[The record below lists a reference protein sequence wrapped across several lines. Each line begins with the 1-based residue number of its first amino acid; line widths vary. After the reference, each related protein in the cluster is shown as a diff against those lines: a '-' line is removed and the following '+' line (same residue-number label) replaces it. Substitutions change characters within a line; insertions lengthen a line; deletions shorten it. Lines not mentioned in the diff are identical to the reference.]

1 MSGGFVCLSARAK
14 GYFFL
19 AFSISIASDIS
30 AHLRCQSTR
39 RSLMQIQNG
48 LPLAFANAH
57 RNNTFTNPVRIL
69 RRMSSSFLFATFWLL
84 QFLPATQ
91 TTETVTHKSLL
102 DTFMGNT
109 TSSMVM
115 FFILVFLSIAAV
127 YIIIERYLTIKRAGR
142 VDQNFMN
149 SIRASVESGNLQ
161 AAKALCQ
168 SVDAPMA
175 RMVEKGLDR
184 IGKPLEDIN
193 KAIENVGNLELL
205 KLERNL
211 STLAS
216 ISGLGPMFGLLG
228 TVLGLIL
235 SFQDMSTAE
244 NVTPQVLSSG
254 IYQALTSTAM
264 GLVVSIVAMAGYN
277 VLVSNLDKVVYKM
290 EYTALQFMD
299 LLQEPSR

>member
-1 MSGGFVCLSARAK
+1 MTLQSLLAAFW
-14 GYFFL
+14 FL
-19 AFSISIASDIS
+19 
-30 AHLRCQSTR
+30 
-39 RSLMQIQNG
+39 QIV
-48 LPLAFANAH
+48 
-57 RNNTFTNPVRIL
+57 T
-69 RRMSSSFLFATFWLL
+69 
-84 QFLPATQ
+84 PAEPAIVEQ
-91 TTETVTHKSLL
+91 KSLL
-102 DTFMGNT
+102 DSFLGNT

-127 YIIIERYLTIKRAGR
+127 YIILERYWTLKRAGQ
-142 VDQNFMN
+142 VDHNFMN

-235 SFQDMSTAE
+235 SFQDMSTAA
-244 NVTPQVLSSG
+244 NVTPQVLSGG

-264 GLVVSIVAMAGYN
+264 GLIVSIVAMAGYN
-277 VLVSNLDKVVYKM
+277 LLVSNLDKVVYKM

-299 LLQEPSR
+299 LLQEPTR

>member
-1 MSGGFVCLSARAK
+1 MTLQSLLAAFWFLQITPQPLS
-14 GYFFL
+14 
-19 AFSISIASDIS
+19 
-30 AHLRCQSTR
+30 
-39 RSLMQIQNG
+39 
-48 LPLAFANAH
+48 
-57 RNNTFTNPVRIL
+57 
-69 RRMSSSFLFATFWLL
+69 
-84 QFLPATQ
+84 
-91 TTETVTHKSLL
+91 ETVEHKSLL
-102 DTFMGNT
+102 DTFLGNT

-127 YIIIERYLTIKRAGR
+127 YIIFERYWTLERAGR
-142 VDQNFMN
+142 VDNNFMN

-168 SVDAPMA
+168 SVDVPMA

-235 SFQDMSTAE
+235 SFEDMSTAT
-244 NVTPQVLSSG
+244 NVTPQVLSGG
-254 IYQALTSTAM
+254 IYQALTSTAL
-264 GLVVSIVAMAGYN
+264 GLIVSIVGMAGYN
-277 VLVSNLDKVVYKM
+277 LLVSKLDKVVYKM

>member
-1 MSGGFVCLSARAK
+1 MLFKSLPAAF
-14 GYFFL
+14 FFL
-19 AFSISIASDIS
+19 
-30 AHLRCQSTR
+30 Q
-39 RSLMQIQNG
+39 M
-48 LPLAFANAH
+48 LPP
-57 RNNTFTNPVRIL
+57 T
-69 RRMSSSFLFATFWLL
+69 
-84 QFLPATQ
+84 
-91 TTETVTHKSLL
+91 TTEVTVQQKSLL
-102 DTFMGNT
+102 DTFMGT
-109 TSSMVM
+109 STSSITM

-127 YIIIERYLTIKRAGR
+127 YIIIERYLTMQRAGK

-235 SFQDMSTAE
+235 SFEDMSTAT
-244 NVTPQVLSSG
+244 NVTPQVLSAG
-254 IYQALTSTAM
+254 IYQALTSTAL
-264 GLVVSIVAMAGYN
+264 GLIVSIVSMAGYN

-299 LLQEPSR
+299 LLQEPTR

>member
-1 MSGGFVCLSARAK
+1 MTLQSLLTAFW
-14 GYFFL
+14 FL
-19 AFSISIASDIS
+19 
-30 AHLRCQSTR
+30 
-39 RSLMQIQNG
+39 QI
-48 LPLAFANAH
+48 
-57 RNNTFTNPVRIL
+57 
-69 RRMSSSFLFATFWLL
+69 
-84 QFLPATQ
+84 
-91 TTETVTHKSLL
+91 VTPEDPEAAAEQKSLL
-102 DTFMGNT
+102 DSFLGNT

-127 YIIIERYLTIKRAGR
+127 YIILERYWTLQRAGR
-142 VDQNFMN
+142 VDHNFMN

-235 SFQDMSTAE
+235 SFQDMSTAT
-244 NVTPQVLSSG
+244 NVTPQVLSGG

-264 GLVVSIVAMAGYN
+264 GLIVSIVAMAGYN
-277 VLVSNLDKVVYKM
+277 LLVSNLDKVVYKM

>member
-1 MSGGFVCLSARAK
+1 MQSLLAAFW
-14 GYFFL
+14 FL
-19 AFSISIASDIS
+19 
-30 AHLRCQSTR
+30 QYV
-39 RSLMQIQNG
+39 
-48 LPLAFANAH
+48 P
-57 RNNTFTNPVRIL
+57 
-69 RRMSSSFLFATFWLL
+69 
-84 QFLPATQ
+84 PAE
-91 TTETVTHKSLL
+91 TETAEQISLL
-102 DTFMGNT
+102 DSFLGDTM
-109 TSSMVM
+109 SSMVM

-127 YIIIERYLTIKRAGR
+127 YIIAERYMTLQRAGR

-235 SFQDMSTAE
+235 SFQDMTTAS
-244 NVTPQVLSSG
+244 NVTPQVLSAG

-277 VLVSNLDKVVYKM
+277 LLVSNLDKVVYKM

>member
-1 MSGGFVCLSARAK
+1 MISQSILAAFW
-14 GYFFL
+14 FL
-19 AFSISIASDIS
+19 
-30 AHLRCQSTR
+30 Q
-39 RSLMQIQNG
+39 
-48 LPLAFANAH
+48 ANAAAATEVVEEKS
-57 RNNTFTNPVRIL
+57 RL
-69 RRMSSSFLFATFWLL
+69 DSFLGT
-84 QFLPATQ
+84 
-91 TTETVTHKSLL
+91 
-102 DTFMGNT
+102 T

-127 YIIIERYLTIKRAGR
+127 YIILERYFTLNRAGR

-228 TVLGLIL
+228 TVTGLIL
-235 SFQDMSTAE
+235 SFQEMSTAA
-244 NVTPQVLSSG
+244 NVTPQTLSGG

-264 GLVVSIVAMAGYN
+264 GLIVSIVSMAGYN
-277 VLVSNLDKVVYKM
+277 LLVSKLDKVVYKM

>member
-1 MSGGFVCLSARAK
+1 MSLSSL
-14 GYFFL
+14 L
-19 AFSISIASDIS
+19 A
-30 AHLRCQSTR
+30 
-39 RSLMQIQNG
+39 
-48 LPLAFANAH
+48 
-57 RNNTFTNPVRIL
+57 V
-69 RRMSSSFLFATFWLL
+69 FWFL
-84 QFLPATQ
+84 QFMPATP
-91 TTETVTHKSLL
+91 TTEATDQKSLL

-109 TSSMVM
+109 TSSMAM

-142 VDQNFMN
+142 IDQSFMN

>member
-1 MSGGFVCLSARAK
+1 MIFKSLSAVF
-14 GYFFL
+14 FFL
-19 AFSISIASDIS
+19 
-30 AHLRCQSTR
+30 
-39 RSLMQIQNG
+39 QI
-48 LPLAFANAH
+48 
-57 RNNTFTNPVRIL
+57 TNPVA
-69 RRMSSSFLFATFWLL
+69 SEAPVE
-84 QFLPATQ
+84 Q
-91 TTETVTHKSLL
+91 KSLL

-109 TSSMVM
+109 TSSMTM

-127 YIIIERYLTIKRAGR
+127 YIIIERYLTMQRAGK
-142 VDQNFMN
+142 VDHNFMN

-161 AAKALCQ
+161 AARALCQ

-184 IGKPLEDIN
+184 IGKPLDDIN

-235 SFQDMSTAE
+235 SFEDMSSAT
-244 NVTPQVLSSG
+244 NVTPQVLSAG
-254 IYQALTSTAM
+254 IYQALTSTAL
-264 GLVVSIVAMAGYN
+264 GLIVSIVSMAGYN

-299 LLQEPSR
+299 MLQEPTR

>member
-1 MSGGFVCLSARAK
+1 MSLPIL
-14 GYFFL
+14 L
-19 AFSISIASDIS
+19 A
-30 AHLRCQSTR
+30 
-39 RSLMQIQNG
+39 N
-48 LPLAFANAH
+48 
-57 RNNTFTNPVRIL
+57 
-69 RRMSSSFLFATFWLL
+69 FWFL

-91 TTETVTHKSLL
+91 TTETVTQKSLL

-109 TSSMVM
+109 TSSMAV

-127 YIIIERYLTIKRAGR
+127 YIIIERYLTLKRAGR